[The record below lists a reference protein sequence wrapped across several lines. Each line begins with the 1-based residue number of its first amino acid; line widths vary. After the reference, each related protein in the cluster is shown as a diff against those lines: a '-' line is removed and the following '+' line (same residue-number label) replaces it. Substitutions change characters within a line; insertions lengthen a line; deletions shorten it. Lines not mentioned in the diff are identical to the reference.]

1 LEEPRIHHTGDFGRP
16 KGLISIFSIGY
27 YVSIIGKIGSK
38 SDVYRRL
45 PKFYNFATFSL
56 KILCLFHRV
65 HVIILITS
73 VSRNTVNKID
83 GKIKG
88 VNVKKVLVTG
98 GSGFVGRKLIN
109 ELLNRYPDI
118 EVTSMSRSEGVI
130 SKLLT
135 ECPDKRL
142 KISITDVRDSEAVKQ
157 VLRDKDTVFH
167 LAAMKRVDLSE
178 VECRLAVTINVLGTM
193 NILDAFHGKT
203 FILMST
209 DKAVEPV
216 NCYGATKLVA
226 EKLVMERAMKAG
238 DGERFMIIRS
248 GNIVGSTG
256 SVIDIWKKQIEKYN
270 EITVT
275 DLEMIRYYTSVEGVA
290 KLFFALVDRGEN
302 GKIYFTPTGEPQ
314 MLKDVVDTVVKLYGN
329 KETKVKCIGLR
340 DGERMYEKMCT
351 PAEKNV
357 VGEFVDVN
365 DTRFPQS
372 NMKCDNEK
380 IFST

>member
-1 LEEPRIHHTGDFGRP
+1 ME
-16 KGLISIFSIGY
+16 
-27 YVSIIGKIGSK
+27 
-38 SDVYRRL
+38 
-45 PKFYNFATFSL
+45 
-56 KILCLFHRV
+56 
-65 HVIILITS
+65 
-73 VSRNTVNKID
+73 
-83 GKIKG
+83 
-88 VNVKKVLVTG
+88 KVLVTG
-98 GSGFVGRKLIN
+98 GSGFVGRKLIC
-109 ELLNRYPDI
+109 ELLNRYPNI

-142 KISITDVRDSEAVKQ
+142 KISMTDIRDTEAVKQ

-209 DKAVEPV
+209 DKSVEPV
-216 NCYGATKLVA
+216 NCYGGTKLVA
-226 EKLVMERAMKAG
+226 EKLVLERAMKAAN
-238 DGERFMIIRS
+238 GERFMIVRS

-256 SVIDIWKKQIEKYN
+256 SVVDIWKKQIEQYN

-275 DLEMIRYYTSVEGVA
+275 DLEMIRYYTSVEGVV
-290 KLFFALVDRGEN
+290 KLYFALIERGEN

-314 MLKDVVDTVVKLYGN
+314 VLKDVVNTVIKLYGN
-329 KETKVKCIGLR
+329 KDTKVKCIGLR

-351 PAEKNV
+351 PDEKNV
-357 VGEFVDVN
+357 VGGFEATISDAFKAARAETD
-365 DTRFPQS
+365 
-372 NMKCDNEK
+372 KEK
-380 IFST
+380 IFSTEKSTEK